1 MIKKNIELWRII
13 DRDDAEHSYDY
24 RAIFMVKKIIMIML
38 ILWYYDEDFIMMLNI
53 VYHVTFVNL
62 QGVVEILAQGV

>member
-38 ILWYYDEDFIMMLNI
+38 ILWCFILWYYDEDYIMMLK
-53 VYHVTFVNL
+53 
-62 QGVVEILAQGV
+62 